1 MMNYKPVTEEV
12 LEALRKAVGAEY
24 VMTDPE
30 TLDKYKTDEETDPHY
45 HHLPEVVVMP
55 ANTEEVAAVMKI
67 ANEFDVPVTRA
78 APVPAYPA
86 VQCPFAAA
94 LCF

>member
-1 MMNYKPVTEEV
+1 
-12 LEALRKAVGAEY
+12 
-24 VMTDPE
+24 MTDPE
-30 TLDKYKTDEETDPHY
+30 TLDKYKTDEETAPHY

-67 ANEFDVPVTRA
+67 PTSLTYRLPRA
-78 APVPAYPA
+78 ALVPAYPA

>member
-12 LEALRKAVGAEY
+12 LEALRKALGAEY
-24 VMTDPE
+24 VMTDSE

-55 ANTEEVAAVMKI
+55 ANTEEVAKK
-67 ANEFDVPVTRA
+67 PTRITII
-78 APVPAYPA
+78 
-86 VQCPFAAA
+86 CRK
-94 LCF
+94 LL

>member
-30 TLDKYKTDEETDPHY
+30 TLDKYKTA
-45 HHLPEVVVMP
+45 LPSSAGSCCNACQYRRSGSRYENCQRV
-55 ANTEEVAAVMKI
+55 
-67 ANEFDVPVTRA
+67 
-78 APVPAYPA
+78 
-86 VQCPFAAA
+86 
-94 LCF
+94 